1 MSSRFGRLFAITTFG
16 ESHGGGVGVLV
27 DGMPP
32 GLPVDARTT
41 SSANSIAAA
50 RARAR

>member
-1 MSSRFGRLFAITTFG
+1 MSSSFGRLFRLTTFG

-32 GLPVDARTT
+32 GLRVDVADVQR
-41 SSANSIAAA
+41 
-50 RARAR
+50 